1 MGKEKITFTE
11 SRCNNGQGICKC
23 YTQTADRDTTA
34 LGASDFTKGDLDTD
48 PFPVSLMKTAS
59 ARGYNQSFLQ
69 SSWLNTMTS
78 LVGPL
83 PQVEHVEPQI
93 GCQTCQTSRKPQ
105 AFLRIESRRAGTSR
119 RLQASAPCGP
129 TAGRGKTTRR
139 SGGAMFG

>member
-1 MGKEKITFTE
+1 MGPMGKEKITFTE

-69 SSWLNTMTS
+69 SSWLND
-78 LVGPL
+78 
-83 PQVEHVEPQI
+83 
-93 GCQTCQTSRKPQ
+93 KPGGST
-105 AFLRIESRRAGTSR
+105 A
-119 RLQASAPCGP
+119 AS
-129 TAGRGKTTRR
+129 
-139 SGGAMFG
+139 